1 MSIIEDYEV
10 KEGRYVQWKVCGK
23 ADLERIGKWYEHKSD
38 GVIESEGYKIFWDMN
53 IESNQVIE
61 ARRPDIAFINKEE
74 KEVKITDEAVP
85 GDARVKDKELEK

>member
-1 MSIIEDYEV
+1 
-10 KEGRYVQWKVCGK
+10 
-23 ADLERIGKWYEHKSD
+23 
-38 GVIESEGYKIFWDMN
+38 MN